1 MKWSNASAR
10 GTLGSEAI
18 WGRTI
23 RVRWA
28 ECSARSTRPICVLR
42 HLRPSGR
49 KISRP
54 TTERS
59 KLEIDKESLHDEETA
74 IWRGLSSTE
83 MSLTTHRSVGATLAT
98 LPPSSPV
105 LEITA
110 GFATNYAIDAIPHR
124 DYPLQF
130 I

>member
-74 IWRGLSSTE
+74 IWRGLSRSEMILST
-83 MSLTTHRSVGATLAT
+83 HAIVGGALANL
-98 LPPSSPV
+98 LPSHPV
-105 LEITA
+105 VAITA
-110 GFATNYAIDAIPHR
+110 GFASHFAIDAIPH
-124 DYPLQF
+124 
-130 I
+130 